1 MNQIE
6 EEPTDDPCPM
16 PDSKL
21 LESPTVLLVQPRF
34 KENPHNQV
42 IAWVLAKPPAPVGP
56 GLPLE
61 LPSVLMVAKGK
72 GAGHHRSSTLDF
84 LIEDWVEMKLGKKNF
99 AACDIALYRKTW
111 LGTE

>member
-1 MNQIE
+1 
-6 EEPTDDPCPM
+6 M

-42 IAWVLAKPPAPVGP
+42 PTWVLAKPPTPVGP

-61 LPSVLMVAKGK
+61 LPLVLMVTKGK
-72 GAGHHRSSTLDF
+72 GDGHHRSSTLDF
-84 LIEDWVEMKLGKKNF
+84 LIEDWVEMKLRKKNLVT
-99 AACDIALYRKTW
+99 CDTALCRKTW

>member
-16 PDSKL
+16 RDSKL

-61 LPSVLMVAKGK
+61 LPSAVAEPGTFCRGGQAKCNKILKGF
-72 GAGHHRSSTLDF
+72 F
-84 LIEDWVEMKLGKKNF
+84 LKKKNLNERPQTSNL
-99 AACDIALYRKTW
+99 CHKN
-111 LGTE
+111 